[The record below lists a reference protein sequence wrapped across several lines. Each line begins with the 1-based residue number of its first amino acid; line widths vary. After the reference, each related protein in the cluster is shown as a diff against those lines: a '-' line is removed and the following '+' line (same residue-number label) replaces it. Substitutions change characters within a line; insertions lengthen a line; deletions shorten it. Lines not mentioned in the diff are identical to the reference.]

1 MKKLFLLL
9 FTLFICI
16 NLSAQEI
23 VKVEN
28 ATYTQVSSYV
38 SNLQSLSDTVNDN
51 TFNVGALK
59 SALNNLR
66 TSLPNIMV
74 TTYTYD
80 PLIGITNI
88 TDSKGETIYYHYDNF
103 NRLEFVKDALGNIL
117 SKNQYHYR
125 EQL

>member
-51 TFNVGALK
+51 TFNEGALK

-66 TSLPNIMV
+66 TLLPNIMV

-88 TDSKGETIYYHYDNF
+88 TDAKGATIYYHYDNF
-103 NRLEFVKDALGNIL
+103 NRLEFVKDAQENII